1 MPIQA
6 LFRLVDEANRR
17 PAPNPIEMVLN
28 EERTIEAAANILLQ
42 RNDGVEIPIVHS
54 AAPIRDRSGQ
64 IIGVVLVLHDV
75 SRERQ
80 YAAKLSYQAS
90 HDALTGLINR
100 TRVRAPAGPRSALCR
115 ADGAAPRGHVSRP

>member
-1 MPIQA
+1 MQA
-6 LFRLVDEANRR
+6 MFRLVDETNRQ
-17 PAPNPIEMVLN
+17 PAPNPIEMVLR
-28 EERTIEAAANILLQ
+28 EERTIEAAANMLLL
-42 RNDGVEIPIVHS
+42 RNDGVEIPIVQS
-54 AAPIRDRSGQ
+54 AAPIRDRCGQ

-100 TRVRAPAGPRSALCR
+100 REFERRLGLALKRPRRS
-115 ADGAAPRGHVSRP
+115 GATTP